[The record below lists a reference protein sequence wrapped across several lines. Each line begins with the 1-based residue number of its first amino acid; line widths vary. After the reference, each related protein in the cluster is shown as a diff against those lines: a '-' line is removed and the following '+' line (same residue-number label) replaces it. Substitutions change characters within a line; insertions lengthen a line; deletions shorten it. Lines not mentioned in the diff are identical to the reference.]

1 MDDKNIKIETIS
13 TLLIL
18 GITNREMFNIL
29 NTDHPELNIKENEVP
44 KLIAESML
52 TFGDNA
58 DEQNL
63 NISINRLQMLFY
75 RNIKIQDYKAA
86 NDIEKQIRN
95 LNAQIITKGYKKK

>member
-1 MDDKNIKIETIS
+1 MDDKNIKIEAVS

-29 NTDHPELNIKENEVP
+29 NTDHAELGILESEVDE
-44 KLIAESML
+44 LIEKSML
-52 TFGDNA
+52 TFGDTS

-63 NISINRLQMLFY
+63 NISLNRLQMLFY

-95 LNAQIITKGYKKK
+95 LNAQIITKGYRKC